1 MFGNVRNPPGKAKRD
16 SVRALF
22 HVEVLDLLRLG
33 QVGAALLLR
42 HRWSDHVAHLS
53 YRPVVGGWKSGR
65 TPVELSRRWAVWM
78 CGAYRNW
85 SYETRRNCKPFGK
98 LCCYLLEIAVL
109 LRTISNYRIHMPPN
123 TWFKPGV
130 GPPFLGNLASVFQ
143 HVPCRPWVIWHAS
156 SRCVASKY
164 MELENVKGSPWESCR
179 KPKESKQKLTK
190 C

>member
-1 MFGNVRNPPGKAKRD
+1 MFGAHQEKEKGTQFGHCFMWKCWICCD
-16 SVRALF
+16 SA
-22 HVEVLDLLRLG
+22 RLG
-33 QVGAALLLR
+33 PHSYSVTDDPTMWLTSLTGR
-42 HRWSDHVAHLS
+42 LS
-53 YRPVVGGWKSGR
+53 GGWKSGR

-109 LRTISNYRIHMPPN
+109 LRTISNYRIHMPLN